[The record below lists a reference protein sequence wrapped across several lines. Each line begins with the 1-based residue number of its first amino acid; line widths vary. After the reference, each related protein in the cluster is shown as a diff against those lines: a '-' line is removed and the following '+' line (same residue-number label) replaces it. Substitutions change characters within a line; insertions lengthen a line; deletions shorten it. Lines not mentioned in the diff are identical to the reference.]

1 MSSMFVD
8 VFALVGTGWTRSI
21 ILLVLLGGLWVG
33 LTRAGLQQRQRMLV
47 WLSVTLPLLVW
58 LFIVTELAQAGIF
71 LPGALGRL
79 PAIPLAVLLPIAIA
93 LPLLIRSKHITAMI
107 DA

>member
-1 MSSMFVD
+1 
-8 VFALVGTGWTRSI
+8 
-21 ILLVLLGGLWVG
+21 
-33 LTRAGLQQRQRMLV
+33 LV

-71 LPGALGRL
+71 MPGALGRL
-79 PAIPLAVLLPIAIA
+79 PAIPLAVVLPIAIA

-107 DA
+107 DVIPPSWLIGLQVYRALGAVFLVRWAAGQLPGEFAIPAGVGDIL